1 MGYVCTVIECLFR
14 IAQTSRVRETR
25 DKTQKPRPA
34 RPPAARG
41 GAAKSEEQGTRR
53 SPATRASSRH
63 RTGLR
68 PLDRAHGPTTV
79 TVTGSTRDPP
89 RPHAHTD
96 QTQECRCALGCPRPR
111 STHRIFG
118 AVPADRTH
126 SITSPCAL
134 THKLTRTKSRTD
146 PDYVGFHISDVQLKM
161 ASRTLMPTP
170 QDVVTRPTNRRFY
183 EYLAYV
189 CRCICRC
196 RVGPRPRCLRPAT
209 RAPRTCNHSNTK

>member
-1 MGYVCTVIECLFR
+1 MCISVHGRAPSTI
-14 IAQTSRVRETR
+14 T
-25 DKTQKPRPA
+25 
-34 RPPAARG
+34 PP
-41 GAAKSEEQGTRR
+41 RR
-53 SPATRASSRH
+53 SLHPAGYRLQLYRTGH
-63 RTGLR
+63 RT
-68 PLDRAHGPTTV
+68 AHTGHDPTTV
-79 TVTGSTRDPP
+79 TVAGSRDPP

-134 THKLTRTKSRTD
+134 THKLTHTKSRTD

-170 QDVVTRPTNRRFY
+170 QDVVTRPTDGCTSTWPTSVAAYADVVWARG
-183 EYLAYV
+183 LAA
-189 CRCICRC
+189 C
-196 RVGPRPRCLRPAT
+196 GLLP
-209 RAPRTCNHSNTK
+209 APRTCNHSHTK